1 MRLEVFQIKNFAQ
14 TKNPPALRQEDSYKT
29 SAVGL
34 LQDFNRSIDFVFGLE
49 KVFVDFDD

>member
-1 MRLEVFQIKNFAQ
+1 MPS
-14 TKNPPALRQEDSYKT
+14 TPKNPPASRQEDSHKT
-29 SAVGL
+29 SAVDL